1 MSNTAIVCYVLSMCE
16 NMNLRCVELM
26 LCLLNHECC
35 YKLSWWTW
43 WICSLWKCYAL
54 KHDMICI
61 ASMTWYG
68 FQVWHDMDFKYD
80 TIWISSMIWYVA
92 RNPCTRY
99 DDAWCIG
106 LKKGC
111 QLTIL
116 GIAPITEL
124 TDGLLKRVSI
134 PNLWLLN
141 MLDRRSYE
149 TGQYPW
155 THAKDPT

>member
-1 MSNTAIVCYVLSMCE
+1 MCYLCVRTWIYDVL
-16 NMNLRCVELM
+16 NL
-26 LCLLNHECC
+26 
-35 YKLSWWTW
+35 
-43 WICSLWKCYAL
+43 CYASWIMNVVISYL
-54 KHDMICI
+54 DGHDGYVPYENAMLW
-61 ASMTWYG
+61 SMTWYVL
-68 FQVWHDMDFKYD
+68 QVWHDMDFKYD

-124 TDGLLKRVSI
+124 TNGLLKRVSI